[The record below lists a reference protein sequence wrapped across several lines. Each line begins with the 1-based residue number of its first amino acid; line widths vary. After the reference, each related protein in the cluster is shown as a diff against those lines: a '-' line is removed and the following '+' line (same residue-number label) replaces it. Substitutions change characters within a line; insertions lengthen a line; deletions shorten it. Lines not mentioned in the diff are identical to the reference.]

1 MKEIW
6 KVIEECPG
14 YEVSDTGKIRNSKTG
29 RILKPEE
36 IKRPRC
42 QSVTLR
48 VTLSNGGKISRKLVH
63 RIVADAFIPNPAG
76 LPFVEHI
83 NGDFQDNRADNLRW
97 SDRASIMQNK
107 HIARRVNENNPR
119 LKKK

>member
-14 YEVSDTGKIRNSKTG
+14 YEVSDAGNVRNIKTG

-83 NGDFQDNRADNLRW
+83 NGDFLDNRADNLRW
-97 SDRASIMQNK
+97 SDRTSIMQNK
-107 HIARRVNENNPR
+107 HINRRVNENNPR

>member
-1 MKEIW
+1 MKETW
-6 KVIEECPG
+6 KVIEECPK
-14 YEVSDTGKIRNSKTG
+14 YEVSDTGKIRNSETG
-29 RILKPEE
+29 RILKQDK

-42 QSVTLR
+42 KTVSLR
-48 VTLSNGGKISRKLVH
+48 VAMSIDGKVSRKLVH

-83 NGDFQDNRADNLRW
+83 NGDFLDNRADNLRW

-107 HIARRVNENNPR
+107 HISRRVNENNPR
-119 LKKK
+119 RKKK